1 MQPRVRPLNRK
12 VAEFIRDSVPLD
24 AEQAQIDRALDIVE
38 APWSGRD
45 EGRLRKWFT
54 SELDG
59 KQKSQYLIE
68 KILASGLEPFIAP
81 EPLPPIKEE
90 EIELLVWMG
99 ITNQ

>member
-1 MQPRVRPLNRK
+1 M
-12 VAEFIRDSVPLD
+12 
-24 AEQAQIDRALDIVE
+24 
-38 APWSGRD
+38 
-45 EGRLRKWFT
+45 RKWFT

-90 EIELLVWMG
+90 EIELLVWMS